1 MRSWH
6 PISKLAIAIGLG
18 GLALVWWL
26 DQGSPTDARSAA
38 AASSATAGPA
48 PTATAP
54 ATQPR
59 PTVAPNGMAD
69 LARDMR
75 SLPPVDAFAS
85 MVERP
90 LFAPARRPV
99 DEPFEMSEF
108 EIVRWTVEPSAAPPY
123 PTVSFVGSIEENGRV
138 RALLGNGSNV
148 RGVAVGELVDGWTV
162 LGIEPRRLTL
172 GHDGEILEL
181 TILE

>member
-6 PISKLAIAIGLG
+6 PISKLTIAIGVG

-26 DQGSPTDARSAA
+26 DQGSPTDARRAA
-38 AASSATAGPA
+38 AAGPA
-48 PTATAP
+48 ASAP
-54 ATQPR
+54 ASPAR
-59 PTVAPNGMAD
+59 PAAAPNTVAD
-69 LARDMR
+69 LDRDIR

-85 MVERP
+85 MLERP

-99 DEPFEMSEF
+99 DQPFEMSEF
-108 EIVRWTVEPSAAPPY
+108 EIVQWTVEPSAAPPY
-123 PTVSFVGSIEENGRV
+123 PSVSFVGSIEENGRV

-162 LGIEPRRLTL
+162 LGIEPRRLML

-181 TILE
+181 TIFE